1 MEKCRPFGVM
11 VPLSSW
17 WGVRA
22 CELRNSP
29 CGLLSERAT
38 SFSYFDAICTGGMI
52 EPNSRLHCSSLSGS
66 AAAPVMVP
74 AAPMA
79 PATAMPFPS
88 KARRSIRPLPA
99 TRSGE
104 GVRPR
109 RWVVLMI
116 SSLTERRHMRPLI
129 HKRYMLRFGAVVVQA
144 AIKSTLRIFAL
155 DFGEETFLLQAV
167 ENAGVDVI
175 IDIPA
180 FQRRELVDDILR
192 ARPRWFEIDWRLLLE
207 VVVARVDDLRVDDPG
222 LSGQHFLGTPLIG
235 QRQIGSLDRGLQ
247 KPRQYI
253 ARALKIAGRHHDGA
267 EQPRNLL
274 GNEIDHR
281 GEAGLVGKACHR
293 LVDGGALDLARFERL
308 QASHAAAIF
317 LENDVVP
324 AHAEAGERPRGG
336 GMAFRTE
343 RADADHAAIEV
354 GCGLHAG
361 RCEESEA
368 DHIAE

>member
-1 MEKCRPFGVM
+1 MEKCKPFGVM

-38 SFSYFDAICTGGMI
+38 SFSYFDAVCTGGMI

-129 HKRYMLRFGAVVVQA
+129 HKLRLGVVVVQA
-144 AIKSTLRIFAL
+144 AIKLTLRVFAL

-180 FQRRELVDDILR
+180 FQHRELVDDILR

-222 LSGQHFLGTPLIG
+222 LSGQHFLGPPLIG
-235 QRQIGSLDRGLQ
+235 QRHIVSLDRGLQ
-247 KPRQYI
+247 NPRQPI
-253 ARALKIAGRHHDGA
+253 TMACEITGLHHDAA
-267 EQPRNLL
+267 EQPRNPL
-274 GNEIDHR
+274 GNEVDHR
-281 GEAGLVGKACHR
+281 GEARFVGEACHR
-293 LVDGGALDLARFERL
+293 LVDGGALDLA
-308 QASHAAAIF
+308 
-317 LENDVVP
+317 
-324 AHAEAGERPRGG
+324 
-336 GMAFRTE
+336 
-343 RADADHAAIEV
+343 
-354 GCGLHAG
+354 
-361 RCEESEA
+361 
-368 DHIAE
+368 